1 MEIDGVQTCNVC
13 LKGAQDDANAVFIK
27 AVARGEEVHVCTGC
41 IPVIIHGD
49 GSAIKSNEQVKL
61 EIKK

>member
-13 LKGAQDDANAVFIK
+13 LKSSHDDANTVFIK
-27 AVARGEEVHVCTGC
+27 AVAKGEEIHVCTGC

-49 GSAIKSNEQVKL
+49 GSAVKNNEQVRL
-61 EIKK
+61 ETNK